1 MKRKSTGLV
10 RTLVFMRLFAF
21 LGALCPKMGF
31 AQMVPS
37 LDWTEANTIV
47 EAGVMGSKM
56 GSRVSGAGD
65 INGDGYSDIV
75 IAADDYEDPVAGKGG
90 IFIFHGSPDGIKSGN
105 RVTKLNVQ

>member
-1 MKRKSTGLV
+1 MSTGLV

-47 EAGVMGSKM
+47 EALK
-56 GSRVSGAGD
+56 
-65 INGDGYSDIV
+65 NGFQG
-75 IAADDYEDPVAGKGG
+75 
-90 IFIFHGSPDGIKSGN
+90 FISMATDTATS
-105 RVTKLNVQ
+105 